1 MHPWQAVRRRA
12 ESLPRALGSGT
23 PPARRGDLVLLL
35 VLLPPAAFVSE
46 TPLTAPAGPL
56 TACLVAAAVVVRRTM
71 PLLSLLLAALLGLSY
86 PWFGASLWPAMATVV
101 LSWLAGRRL
110 TRLWPAHLVFLC
122 VAVAGLL
129 LVATVAQPK
138 DWLSLL
144 MTEFTTCVLPWW
156 AGNWWSQRTALAHAG
171 WEHAE
176 QLEWRQR
183 YIADQARLKER
194 ARIAQDMHDSL
205 GHELSVM
212 ALLAGGLELAPG
224 LSEQHRAA
232 VGQLRERCTT
242 ATERLHEV
250 IGLLRED
257 PTPSLTPAD
266 ESIGQ
271 LVRRFRR
278 SGTPV
283 EFQEDGARERDRPGT
298 PLLSD
303 LAAYRVVQEALT
315 NAAKHAAGAPVAVRV
330 THTADETVVT
340 IVNERPEQAADGPA
354 TGTGSGDAPATRGG
368 SGDAPPTRGG
378 SEPAG
383 SGSGLIGLDER
394 VRLAGGTLRTGPHAG
409 GFQVHARLP
418 RPRGASSVAAG
429 TEGTAG
435 TTGQGAGVE
444 PAGAGVEP
452 AGAGVEPAGAGYGA
466 NGSGAA
472 GGGAWAARGESRTGT
487 EEYGAAENGSQAA
500 WDDSGADAPWP
511 GVASR
516 TALLRTRARL
526 RRDARRA
533 ALIPVVLGAALV
545 ALLGGLYVFTS
556 ATTSVSPEDYAG
568 IRVGQTRDDLAPVLP
583 DRRIRKPPPV
593 ISEPPPPAGAEC
605 EYYRASRGLLDFG
618 GTMYRLCFEGDV
630 LRAKDKL

>member
-1 MHPWQAVRRRA
+1 MHRWQAVRRRIR
-12 ESLPRALGSGT
+12 SLLRVLCSERPF
-23 PPARRGDLVLLL
+23 ARRGDLVLVL
-35 VLLPPAAFVSE
+35 VLLAPSAFSTQALVS
-46 TPLTAPAGPL
+46 TPVSWL
-56 TACLVAAAVVVRRTM
+56 TACLVITAAVVVQRTA
-71 PLLSLLLAALLGLSY
+71 PLLSLLLAGLLTLFY

-101 LSWLAGRRL
+101 LSCLAGRRL

-129 LVATVAQPK
+129 LVGTVAQTK

-144 MTEFTTCVLPWW
+144 MTEFVTCVLPWW

-183 YIADQARLKER
+183 YIADQARMKER
-194 ARIAQDMHDSL
+194 ARIAQDIHDSL

-224 LSEQHRAA
+224 LSEQHRES
-232 VGQLRERCTT
+232 VGQLRERCTM

-257 PTPSLTPAD
+257 PTPSLTPAH
-266 ESIGQ
+266 ESIAQ
-271 LVRRFRR
+271 LVRRFQL

-283 EFQEDGARERDRPGT
+283 TFQEDGARDRPGT

-315 NAAKHAAGAPVAVRV
+315 NAAKHAPGAPITVQV
-330 THTADETVVT
+330 THTADETVVS
-340 IVNERPEQAADGPA
+340 VLNERPEHGPDTPA
-354 TGTGSGDAPATRGG
+354 T
-368 SGDAPPTRGG
+368 
-378 SEPAG
+378 G

-394 VRLAGGTLRTGPHAG
+394 VRLAGGTLRTGPRSG
-409 GFQVHARLP
+409 GFEVHARLP
-418 RPRGASSVAAG
+418 RSASSTSRSTEPPNGATG
-429 TEGTAG
+429 TGAPGPHTGEDGTDGGG
-435 TTGQGAGVE
+435 TGVDHGAG
-444 PAGAGVEP
+444 PAD
-452 AGAGVEPAGAGYGA
+452 
-466 NGSGAA
+466 
-472 GGGAWAARGESRTGT
+472 AARPAT
-487 EEYGAAENGSQAA
+487 A
-500 WDDSGADAPWP
+500 APWRS
-511 GVASR
+511 ASR

-533 ALIPVVLGAALV
+533 ALIPVVLGAAIVMFLV
-545 ALLGGLYVFTS
+545 GLYVFTS

-568 IRVGQTRDDLAPVLP
+568 IRVGETRDELTPVLP

-593 ISEPPPPAGAEC
+593 ISEPSVPAGATC
-605 EYYRASRGLLDFG
+605 EYYRASRSLLDFG
-618 GTMYRLCFEGDV
+618 DTMYRLCFKDDV
-630 LRAKDKL
+630 LMAKDML

>member
-1 MHPWQAVRRRA
+1 MHRWQAVRRRT
-12 ESLPRALGSGT
+12 ESLLRVLGSER
-23 PPARRGDLVLLL
+23 PFARRGDLVLLL
-35 VLLPPAAFVSE
+35 VLLAPSALSTEALVSTPASW
-46 TPLTAPAGPL
+46 L
-56 TACLVAAAVVVRRTM
+56 TACLVITAAVVVQRTA
-71 PLLSLLLAALLGLSY
+71 PLLSLLLAALLTLFH

-101 LSWLAGRRL
+101 LSCLAGRRL

-129 LVATVAQPK
+129 LVSTVAQSK

-144 MTEFTTCVLPWW
+144 MTMFIACVLPWW
-156 AGNWWSQRTALAHAG
+156 AGNWWSQRTALTHAG

-224 LSEQHRAA
+224 LSEQHRES
-232 VGQLRERCTT
+232 VGQLRERCTM

-257 PTPSLTPAD
+257 PTPSLTPAH
-266 ESIGQ
+266 ESITQ
-271 LVRRFRR
+271 LVRRFQR

-283 EFQEDGARERDRPGT
+283 EFQEDGARDRPGT

-315 NAAKHAAGAPVAVRV
+315 NAAKHAPGAPITVRV
-330 THTADETVVT
+330 THTADETVVSV
-340 IVNERPEQAADGPA
+340 VNERPQQGA
-354 TGTGSGDAPATRGG
+354 DAPAT
-368 SGDAPPTRGG
+368 
-378 SEPAG
+378 G

-394 VRLAGGTLRTGPHAG
+394 VRLAGGTLRTGPRAG
-409 GFQVHARLP
+409 GFEVHARLP
-418 RPRGASSVAAG
+418 RSASSPSRHIEPPG
-429 TEGTAG
+429 TGTGGPGPHPDDHDTAG
-435 TTGQGAGVE
+435 GGEDGGAGAATSG
-444 PAGAGVEP
+444 PGAGAG
-452 AGAGVEPAGAGYGA
+452 AD
-466 NGSGAA
+466 
-472 GGGAWAARGESRTGT
+472 AARS
-487 EEYGAAENGSQAA
+487 ASA
-500 WDDSGADAPWP
+500 APWLS
-511 GVASR
+511 ASR

-533 ALIPVVLGAALV
+533 ALIPAVLGAAIV

-556 ATTSVSPEDYAG
+556 ATTSLSPDDYAG
-568 IRVGQTRDDLAPVLP
+568 IRVGETRDELAPVLP
-583 DRRIRKPPPV
+583 DRRISKPPPV
-593 ISEPPPPAGAEC
+593 TSEPAKPAGARC
-605 EYYRASRGLLDFG
+605 EYYRASRNLLDFG
-618 GTMYRLCFEGDV
+618 DTMYRLCFEDDV
-630 LRAKDKL
+630 LMAKDTL